1 MGRYSKSL
9 QKSNGIGEGKS
20 PLFFDASL
28 YKAPSHIEADNGN
41 IAGLDPRNISRN
53 DLLAL
58 GHPTSPIKAIRAH
71 CVDCSGG
78 STSEA
83 RKCTVIDCPLWP
95 LRMGV
100 NVFHASA
107 RRS

>member
-1 MGRYSKSL
+1 MNNADPYL
-9 QKSNGIGEGKS
+9 
-20 PLFFDASL
+20 
-28 YKAPSHIEADNGN
+28 APSPIEADNGN
-41 IAGLDPRNISRN
+41 IRGLDPRNISRN

-78 STSEA
+78 SSSEA

-107 RRS
+107 RGS